1 MAGTRRSGFNEKA
14 GTVVKVGRHLRGM
27 SQARVAAAMT
37 EAGLPMRQQTVQ
49 KIETGS
55 RALRLDEGLA
65 MAGILDVSV
74 EAFRSPD
81 APTAPTILGPVET
94 SGTFKEVVLAWFD
107 RERRARCA
115 PEAA

>member
-1 MAGTRRSGFNEKA
+1 MVVARAFNEKT
-14 GTVVKVGRHLRGM
+14 GTAVKARRRALGM

-37 EAGLPMRQQTVQ
+37 ESGLPMRQQTIL
-49 KIETGS
+49 KIEQGS
-55 RALRLDEGLA
+55 RSLRLDEGLA
-65 MAGILDVSV
+65 MAGILGVSV

-81 APTAPTILGPVET
+81 VPTASTVLGPVENG
-94 SGTFKEVVLAWFD
+94 GTFEEVVVAWFD